1 VVDDLRRV
9 SEQIQHQPEQA
20 QRDLSLRI
28 EEWLAE
34 QEEEREWDAIIGSP
48 QGQAVLER
56 LAGEARRE
64 IAEGKTRDLDEIL

>member
-1 VVDDLRRV
+1 MVEELRRV
-9 SEQIQHQPEQA
+9 FEQIQQQPEQA
-20 QRDLSLRI
+20 QRDIALRI

-48 QGQAVLER
+48 QGQAALER
-56 LAGEARRE
+56 LAEEARQE